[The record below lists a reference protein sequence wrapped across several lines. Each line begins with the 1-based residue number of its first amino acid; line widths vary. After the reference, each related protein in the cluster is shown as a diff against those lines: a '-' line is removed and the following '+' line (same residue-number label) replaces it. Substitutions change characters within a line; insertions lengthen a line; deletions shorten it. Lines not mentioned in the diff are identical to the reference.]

1 MWNSK
6 YQRKVM
12 KIQMQSKKALINLI
26 RKIFKNQK
34 KGNKMLAESRKLAQL
49 YQSFQCLKQAVL
61 LEFQK
66 DSWARNHAWVDN
78 LAKVREIVKLISSD
92 LLKEKTMTFFLRM
105 EIFTSKKWQK
115 WILKEIWNGM
125 GLMTIYFSDVLN
137 NISMIQSARLL
148 DTKKPTKK
156 KILLNWYRSR
166 NMSFPKKVPVKVHAN
181 NRHKIFKLSKLLKNK
196 KLW

>member
-61 LEFQK
+61 LAFQK

-78 LAKVREIVKLISSD
+78 PVKVREIVKLISSD

-125 GLMTIYFSDVLN
+125 GLMMIYFSDVLN

-148 DTKKPTKK
+148 DTKKPT
-156 KILLNWYRSR
+156 
-166 NMSFPKKVPVKVHAN
+166 
-181 NRHKIFKLSKLLKNK
+181 
-196 KLW
+196 

>member
-1 MWNSK
+1 
-6 YQRKVM
+6 
-12 KIQMQSKKALINLI
+12 
-26 RKIFKNQK
+26 
-34 KGNKMLAESRKLAQL
+34 LAQL

-61 LEFQK
+61 LAFQK

-78 LAKVREIVKLISSD
+78 PVKVREIVKLISSD

-125 GLMTIYFSDVLN
+125 GLMMIYFSDVLN

-148 DTKKPTKK
+148 DTKKPT
-156 KILLNWYRSR
+156 
-166 NMSFPKKVPVKVHAN
+166 
-181 NRHKIFKLSKLLKNK
+181 
-196 KLW
+196 